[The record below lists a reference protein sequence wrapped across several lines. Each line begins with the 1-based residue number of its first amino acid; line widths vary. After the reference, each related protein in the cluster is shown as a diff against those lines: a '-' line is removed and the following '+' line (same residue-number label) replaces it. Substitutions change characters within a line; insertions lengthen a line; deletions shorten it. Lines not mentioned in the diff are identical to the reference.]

1 MSIDK
6 VSEDLQGKS
15 SPSNLQV
22 KINLEYAS
30 LVSELSPEEYESL
43 KQSIKENGLHVP
55 IIVNQNGIILD
66 GHHRYKA
73 CQELGIEP
81 ETLVRQFKDK
91 LEEQLFVIDCNLVRR
106 QLNNFQKTEL
116 ALKSK
121 PILEAIVKRNE
132 SLGGKDG
139 KGVRNLTPLGRV
151 DERIGERAG
160 VSRDTVR
167 KVEKILENEH
177 ITDKIKQDLR
187 LGKVSINEVYEI
199 VELDQKHQLLHQ
211 SLYQKCL
218 KASEELKKSSAEID
232 NQPKRTKEETERL
245 RAQGKLW
252 EEIIKPYRNYF
263 EKRLE
268 YDKAYA
274 AFYFW
279 TEYQADKNSDIE
291 SAASQTLKEIARRG
305 IENEMQTLPWQTIEK
320 TLYHAAAE
328 NKINVDKIRDSKVI
342 QAQLELIRRAR
353 SKRER
358 EKERKN

>member
-1 MSIDK
+1 MSIHK
-6 VSEDLQGKS
+6 FTEDPQGRS

-22 KINLEYAS
+22 KINPEYAS
-30 LVSELSPEEYESL
+30 LVSELSPEENESL

-81 ETLVRQFKDK
+81 KILVREFKDK
-91 LEEQLFVIDCNLVRR
+91 LEEQLFVIDCNLIRR
-106 QLNNFQKTEL
+106 QLNNFQRTEL

-121 PILEAIVKRNE
+121 SILTEIAKKNM
-132 SLGGKDG
+132 SLGGKG
-139 KGVRNLTPLGRV
+139 SKHLETLGEKGVSEEIGKLARV
-151 DERIGERAG
+151 SHE
-160 VSRDTVR
+160 TVR
-167 KVEKILENEH
+167 KVGKILASES

-187 LGKVSINEVYEI
+187 LGKVSINEIYEI
-199 VELDQKHQLLHQ
+199 VEEHQ
-211 SLYQKCL
+211 SLYQKRL
-218 KASEELKKSSAEID
+218 QAFEELKKSSAEID

-245 RAQGKLW
+245 RAQGKEKLYA
-252 EEIIKPYRNYF
+252 ETIKPVGNYF
-263 EKRLE
+263 KKSLE

-279 TEYQADKNSDIE
+279 IEYQTYKNSDIE
-291 SAASQTLKEIARRG
+291 SAASKTLKEIVRLG

-320 TLYHAAAE
+320 ILYHAAAE

-342 QAQLELIRRAR
+342 QAQLELIRR
-353 SKRER
+353 EQ
-358 EKERKN
+358 E